1 MLYGA
6 CKEAG
11 VVCKHVVLYR
21 DAYEVANSTMVNRH
35 FYTNYRKG
43 AKTLNSMA
51 SVIAMELLKFPDQ
64 TAACWNY
71 DNGTTVS
78 AVARMLGWDP
88 DGIVWKE
95 QWSNIYQPTKPT
107 KKQHDEL
114 VPRQEKVYFS
124 ALLSSFQEL
133 ADLCE
138 TVLGIAEDNSL

>member
-1 MLYGA
+1 MLYAA
-6 CKEAG
+6 CEEAG

-21 DAYEVANSTMVNRH
+21 DVYEVVNSTMVNRP
-35 FYTNYRKG
+35 FYSNYRQG

-51 SVIAMELLKFPDQ
+51 SVIAMELLKFPYQ
-64 TAACWNY
+64 TAACFNY

-78 AVARMLGWDP
+78 RVARMLGWDP

-124 ALLSSFQEL
+124 ALLSSFQVI

-138 TVLGIAEDNSL
+138 IVLGIAEDNSL